1 MLLILFILTAHNILY
16 IYIYQLVPL
25 KIDLWIDLE
34 HNLKKHNRIIK
45 LFTTLPNQIQL
56 NLFDE
61 ISDKDMSKINSESIK
76 RSNSNLKVKFF
87 NYTWISE
94 GGL

>member
-1 MLLILFILTAHNILY
+1 M
-16 IYIYQLVPL
+16 PL

-34 HNLKKHNRIIK
+34 HNLKKHNSIIK

-56 NLFDE
+56 NLFNE
-61 ISDKDMSKINSESIK
+61 ISDKDISKFTSKNIK
-76 RSNSNLKVKFF
+76 GNNSNLEVKFF
-87 NYTWISE
+87 NYTWISK

>member
-1 MLLILFILTAHNILY
+1 M
-16 IYIYQLVPL
+16 PL